1 MTGRLQS
8 IEQKLTAI
16 DPAGFQNLCDAYL
29 ILRENEYSS
38 LNRTGSQL
46 GKQKTILGTPD
57 SFVRLEN
64 NRLAYIE
71 YTTQT
76 DSKVSKIKDDID
88 KCLDESKT
96 GVPSDNVY
104 QIIVC
109 FNSRLTVVEEVEIQT
124 YAESKNKRVELIGI
138 DTLALEIL
146 SKYVLLSRDF
156 LGIPIDTGQIL
167 PFDKFIAEYN
177 NKARQLSTPLDNK
190 FLHREEELEDI
201 LQHLE
206 LEDLIILSGSP
217 GVGKTKIGIEAIN
230 KFRENHSDYTS
241 FAISKK
247 DVDIFEDLRIQI
259 NVDKN
264 YILLIDDANRQI
276 SNLSQILGVF
286 KEVRAGKI
294 KIVITVRN
302 YALSDIYKASFEF
315 KNHTIKIQKFT
326 DDEIIQIIAS
336 DSFGILNPK
345 YQKKIVEI
353 SDGNVR
359 LAIMAARLA
368 KEKQT
373 EFLWGDVSDL
383 FDSYFDKFLTDF
395 DLFENKT
402 LLKTLGIISFFFTLN
417 RDDKA
422 LTNSLL
428 ELFEINYY
436 EFNEAIE
443 ELHKRELIEVRYN
456 HARIS
461 EQVLATYFFYKVFIK
476 EDLLSFK
483 VLLFNFFNK
492 WKTRFKDSIIPANNS
507 FGFEN
512 VITKIDGSLS
522 DYLKSISENEK
533 KVLDFLDLFWFYK
546 SEETITYFYKKV
558 ESFPEPNSP
567 VYLTNYETN
576 DFVYER
582 EQTID
587 FLSRFFNHLS
597 EWFKPSIELCFE
609 FVRKKPEYLPEFI
622 RRIRENLM
630 FDEPDERIGFKR
642 QVGFIDLLISK
653 VKNEDPHYLA
663 SFFALAKSFL
673 AHSFHVTHGGRKHT
687 ISWYSY
693 PLPFYEATK
702 ELRTKIW
709 NTLFECFEKYP
720 DKVFEVIKQ
729 FKPTHQDLVPVI
741 MDFDLG
747 LLIPFISKKFS
758 PENIRHTH
766 YIHEMI
772 YWNDREEKISDRS
785 YRKLKQ
791 KFSTKEYF
799 DFCKLDWNRL
809 RDKSNYDFD
818 DFREYDILKKEEIR
832 KNFLFANEKEFE
844 KLFKAILNV
853 LAVKQNDYFS
863 AGTSVDIVVEENF
876 LHNNELGFK
885 LLQLIL
891 KNYPKGLQLLYN
903 TVKTVT
909 SQSQDWCLKLWIELE
924 NWENENALFW
934 RINFFNY
941 IPDNFINEFYCEKLL
956 KTVKSI
962 DKYAYLYIEGY
973 SRFNLKDKYIT
984 KTILEIISDKVEYF
998 KITITYS
1005 DDIFEK
1011 NIEAFGSDYELIKR
1025 SYFQQYKINHSQIF
1039 DFKGKGFEQIFK
1051 IFPNFLLDFISE
1063 FYTERGFVDRNTNIK
1078 IPFIWNT
1085 DTHHELIEEA
1095 LNLII
1100 ERNPYFG
1107 IGEHSVN
1114 IIFNDISESN
1124 KENIITFVRKYIAK
1138 YKDDSSKINLIFDGI
1153 RHCTHI
1159 QFEDFLLFFL
1169 SINPKLETFK
1179 NIDWAG
1185 HVGAQVGEVSFG
1197 ELYAKRW
1204 EGILEI
1210 VNKSDATLAMIPIK
1224 GYLKEIIRD
1233 QYKWAESERER
1244 RFLSRDW

>member
-1 MTGRLQS
+1 MTGRLQL

-57 SFVRLEN
+57 SFVRLKN
-64 NRLAYIE
+64 NQLAYIE
-71 YTTQT
+71 YTTQA

-88 KCLDESKT
+88 KCLDDAKT
-96 GVPSDNVY
+96 GVSSDNIY

-109 FNSRLTVVEEVEIQT
+109 FNSRLTVEEEVEIQT
-124 YAESKNKRVELIGI
+124 YVDSKNKRVELIGI
-138 DTLALEIL
+138 DTLALEII

-177 NKARQLSTPLDNK
+177 NKAKQLSTPLDNK
-190 FLHREEELEDI
+190 FLHREEEIADI
-201 LQHLE
+201 LKYLE
-206 LEDLIILSGSP
+206 TGDLIILSGAT

-230 KFRENHSDYTS
+230 KFIELQTDFTS

-264 YILLIDDANRQI
+264 YILLIDDANRQL
-276 SNLSQILGVF
+276 SNLSQILGVY
-286 KEVRAGKI
+286 KETRVGKI

-302 YALSDIYKASFEF
+302 YALSDIYKASSDF
-315 KNHTIKIQKFT
+315 KKQTITIQKFT

-336 DSFGILNPK
+336 DSFEILNPK
-345 YQKKIVEI
+345 YQNKIVGI
-353 SDGNVR
+353 ADGNVR
-359 LAIMAARLA
+359 LAVMAARLA

-383 FDSYFDKFLTDF
+383 FDSYFDKFITDY
-395 DLFENKT
+395 DLFQNNT
-402 LLKTLGIISFFFTLN
+402 LLKTLGIISFFFTIN
-417 RDDKA
+417 RNNKPFI
-422 LTNSLL
+422 NSLL
-428 ELFEINYY
+428 SLFEINYY

-443 ELHKRELIEVRYN
+443 ELHKRELIEVQYN

-461 EQVLATYFFYKVFIK
+461 EQVMATYFFYKVFVK
-476 EDLLSFK
+476 DDLLSFK
-483 VLLFNFFNK
+483 ILLFNFFPK
-492 WKTRFKDSIIPANNS
+492 WKSHFKDSIIPANNS
-507 FGFEN
+507 FGYEN
-512 VITKIDGSLS
+512 VITKIEHTLS
-522 DYLKSISENEK
+522 QYLKSVADDEEQ
-533 KVLDFLDLFWFYK
+533 VLDFLDLFWFYK
-546 SEETITYFYKKV
+546 PEDTISHFYEKIAAL
-558 ESFPEPNSP
+558 PEPISP
-567 VYLTNYETN
+567 VYMTEYETN
-576 DFVYER
+576 DFVFDR

-587 FLSRFFNHLS
+587 FLSRFFNHS
-597 EWFKPSIELCFE
+597 TEWLKPSIELCFE
-609 FVRKKPEYLPEFI
+609 YIRKKPEYLPENI

-642 QVGFIDLLISK
+642 QIDFIDLLLAR
-653 VKNEDPHYLA
+653 VKNNEPHYVV

-673 AHSFHVTHGGRKHT
+673 RHTFSATHGGRKHT
-687 ISWYSY
+687 FTWYNY

-709 NTLFECFEKYP
+709 TTLFERFNEYP
-720 DKVFEVIKQ
+720 DDVFEVIKQ
-729 FKPTHQDLVPVI
+729 FKPSHHDLIPEI

-747 LLIPFISKKFS
+747 LLIPFISKNFS
-758 PENIRHTH
+758 PDNFRHTH
-766 YIHEMI
+766 FIHEMI
-772 YWNDREEKISDRS
+772 YWNDREENISDRS
-785 YRKLKQ
+785 YRELKQ
-791 KFSTKEYF
+791 KFSTQEYF

-809 RDKSNYDFD
+809 RDKSDFD
-818 DFREYDILKKEEIR
+818 FTDFREYDSLKTEEIK
-832 KNFLFANEKEFE
+832 KNFRFTNESEFE
-844 KLFKAILNV
+844 KLFKAISNII
-853 LAVKQNDYFS
+853 AVKHNNYFS
-863 AGTSVDIVVEENF
+863 AGTSLDIVVEENF
-876 LHNNELGFK
+876 LHNDELGFI
-885 LLQLIL
+885 LLQQIL
-891 KNYPKGLQLLYN
+891 KNYPEGLNLLYR
-903 TVKTVT
+903 TVKIVT
-909 SQSQDWCLKLWIELE
+909 NQSPEWCLKLWMELE

-934 RINFFNY
+934 KINFFNY
-941 IPDNFINEFYCEKLL
+941 IPDNYIDEFYCEKLL
-956 KTVKSI
+956 ETVQNI
-962 DKYAYLYIEGY
+962 NKYAYLYIEGY
-973 SRFNLKDKYIT
+973 SRFNLKDKKIT
-984 KTILEIISDKVEYF
+984 KTILRIISDKIENL
-998 KITITYS
+998 KLTITYS
-1005 DDIFEK
+1005 DDVFE
-1011 NIEAFGSDYELIKR
+1011 NNLDAFDSDYELIKR
-1025 SYFQQYKINHSQIF
+1025 SYFQQYKINYSQIF

-1063 FYTERGFVDRNTNIK
+1063 FYTDHGFVDRNTNIK

-1085 DTHHELIEEA
+1085 DGHHALIEEA

-1107 IGEHSVN
+1107 IGDHSVN
-1114 IIFNDISESN
+1114 IFFNDISESN
-1124 KENIITFVRKYIAK
+1124 KENVITFVRKYIAK

-1153 RHCTHI
+1153 RHCSHM

-1185 HVGAQVGEVSFG
+1185 HVGTQVGEVSFG

-1224 GYLKEIIRD
+1224 GYLKEKIRD

-1244 RFLSRDW
+1244 RFLTPDS